1 VRAWLF
7 RHSDFRYSAQRGSA
21 LPAQQQPP
29 PRRRTASRR
38 LSCRCAAACAA
49 LLTQQGC
56 KPPGAPRRLQRSPPH
71 ERADR
76 LLPQHRRAW
85 GRVARPRSTWTLQ
98 PASCARRCVVFG
110 TLPVCASGTHVQPT
124 RKLTSALQLTAA
136 ASVVEAYDATPSV
149 RFLRLRVVRLRP
161 RAVERAAVSRDS
173 VASRF
178 AASALTPACAAQ
190 DDARFTFAPGQWLDL
205 WPAGHSAPGGY
216 SIAST
221 PAQHAADRTIELAVR
236 PWAAH
241 RHASRACG
249 RIWSHADPAPTWHAV
264 R

>member
-1 VRAWLF
+1 M
-7 RHSDFRYSAQRGSA
+7 
-21 LPAQQQPP
+21 
-29 PRRRTASRR
+29 
-38 LSCRCAAACAA
+38 
-49 LLTQQGC
+49 
-56 KPPGAPRRLQRSPPH
+56 
-71 ERADR
+71 
-76 LLPQHRRAW
+76 
-85 GRVARPRSTWTLQ
+85 
-98 PASCARRCVVFG
+98 
-110 TLPVCASGTHVQPT
+110 
-124 RKLTSALQLTAA
+124 AA

-161 RAVERAAVSRDS
+161 GAVERAAVTRDC

-178 AASALTPACAAQ
+178 AASAHEPPCAAQ

-236 PWAAH
+236 LCTAL
-241 RHASRACG
+241 RHANRTRG
-249 RIWSHADPAPTWHAV
+249 RIWSHADLSLPWHAA